1 MRMFPGQSRQPRAA
15 FIALGE
21 MIVDAV
27 LLIAGAQAA
36 GEFLQPPSITHPN
49 HTSDT
54 NYNTARKQN

>member
-1 MRMFPGQSRQPRAA
+1 MFPGQSRQPRAA

-27 LLIAGAQAA
+27 LSHRRCSGRGRVLTTQI
-36 GEFLQPPSITHPN
+36 FPSITHPN

-54 NYNTARKQN
+54 IVNTA